1 MTQPGYP
8 IDERSDAQRAR
19 AAADIVGDVE
29 YKAARVIAR
38 LTGERVY
45 LYDDNSQD
53 GMPDIRI
60 EHHDGRVSYAEVVV
74 DIEHRYAETTSRL
87 RVMGNGLPREIRV
100 PELDRLWFLGLTGRA
115 KLATLDAQLLTVL
128 HQLEQ
133 SGEPVQIV
141 GGHYL
146 ATSDNPDLRRL
157 HALGVADVSS
167 RPAPA
172 ATDAEGDSGRVL
184 MFAAGT
190 SGPAMLDWP
199 AFIDWINDLL
209 LTKTIES
216 KRKKLARTGAP
227 ERHLFLGTS
236 YTSSWAGLHPLSLEY
251 IAVPDIP
258 PSLPEEIT
266 HLWLMNVQTPG
277 RCLVWYPGLG
287 WRDTRKHWKTE

>member
-1 MTQPGYP
+1 MTQLGYP

-19 AAADIVGDVE
+19 ASASILGDVE
-29 YKAARVIAR
+29 YTAARVIAR

-60 EHHDGRVSYAEVVV
+60 EHHDGRISYAEVVV

-87 RVMGNGLPREIRV
+87 RAIGNGLPREIRV
-100 PELDRLWFLGLTGRA
+100 PELDRLWFLGLTGQAR
-115 KLATLDAQLLTVL
+115 LATLDTRLPTVL
-128 HQLEQ
+128 HSLEQ
-133 SGEPVQIV
+133 SGEAFQTL

-167 RPAPA
+167 RPPQAM
-172 ATDAEGDSGRVL
+172 DAEEDSGRVL

-190 SGPAMLDWP
+190 SGPATLDWP
-199 AFIDWINDLL
+199 AFIDWIDELL
-209 LTKTIES
+209 LSKKVEL
-216 KRKKLARTGAP
+216 KRKKLARMGKP

-236 YTSSWAGLHPLSLEY
+236 YTSSWAGFHPLSPDY
-251 IAVPDIP
+251 IAVPDVP

-266 HLWLMNVQTPG
+266 HLWLMNIQTPG
-277 RCLVWYPGLG
+277 RCLVWYPDLG